1 MCLYIRSQLRSLL
14 PETSQKGC
22 VGLNN
27 SLLTKYGHNN
37 NRQEKIVTSYVVTY
51 KSDGVIHRERMRA
64 ISEEE
69 AKSKSR
75 SRHHKYKKFDIVSV
89 ELASKN
95 RPINPSN
102 IRVVPTFKQFT
113 CSFGVMNNR
122 MYEVH
127 QIALYE
133 LDEASAKETLKSRYL
148 GIVENSIRIVEAR

>member
-1 MCLYIRSQLRSLL
+1 MGLYIRSHYMTLL
-14 PETSQKGC
+14 PETAQKGR
-22 VGLNN
+22 VGWNN
-27 SLLTKYGHNN
+27 PPLIEYGHSNK
-37 NRQEKIVTSYVVTY
+37 RQEKIMTAYIVTY
-51 KSDGVIHRERMRA
+51 KGDGVIHRERIRA

-102 IRVVPTFKQFT
+102 IRIVPIFKQFT
-113 CSFGVMNNR
+113 CSFGIMNNG

-133 LDEASAKETLKSRYL
+133 LDEASAKETLKSRYQ